1 MKQKRISVEEAYDEM
16 LLAKI
21 NEVKGTH
28 VTACAESMKS
38 LASLMEARNELK
50 EIKRN
55 TIANAVLAGLQG
67 ISIAAET
74 TVHVR
79 DMNHRD
85 ALEVNYNT
93 PSKID
98 NKRSFNLTKFL
109 KNKV

>member
-1 MKQKRISVEEAYDEM
+1 MKKRKIKVEDAFDEM
-16 LLAKI
+16 LLVKI
-21 NEVKGTH
+21 NEIKGTH
-28 VTACAESMKS
+28 VSACADSMKS
-38 LASLMEARNELK
+38 LAALMESRNELK
-50 EIKRN
+50 QIKRD
-55 TIANAVLAGLQG
+55 TIANAILAGLQG
-67 ISIAAET
+67 VSIATET
-74 TVHVR
+74 AVHVR